1 MKLTLKDFQELA
13 ADELYRRAR
22 SARREVEEE
31 SGEQALVL
39 SSPTGSGKT
48 MIATSLMER
57 IVQGDDE
64 FPPDEDAAFLWLTD
78 QPDLNEQ
85 SLRKIRDASSAF
97 GADDLITL
105 DSG

>member
-13 ADELYRRAR
+13 ADDLYRRAR

-31 SGEQALVL
+31 GGEQALVL

-48 MIATSLMER
+48 MIATSLMES

-64 FPPDEDAAFLWLTD
+64 HLPDEEATFLWLTD

-85 SLRKIRDASSAF
+85 SLRKIRAASSVF
-97 GADDLITL
+97 GVDDLITIG
-105 DSG
+105 S